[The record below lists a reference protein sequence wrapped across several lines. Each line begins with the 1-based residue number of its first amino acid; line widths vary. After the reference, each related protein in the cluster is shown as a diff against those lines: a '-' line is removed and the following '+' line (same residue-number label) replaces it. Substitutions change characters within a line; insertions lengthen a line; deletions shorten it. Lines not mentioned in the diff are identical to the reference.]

1 MRVKEEKSLNKENQP
16 GSLEL
21 LSPFLGEDTKENVAC
36 VHELHMHSNYSFH
49 NKRRYFLSIL

>member
-1 MRVKEEKSLNKENQP
+1 MRVKEEKSLDKKKQT

-21 LSPFLGEDTKENVAC
+21 LSLFLGEDTKKNVAC
-36 VHELHMHSNYSFH
+36 VHELHMHNNYSFH

>member
-36 VHELHMHSNYSFH
+36 VHELHMLSNYSFH